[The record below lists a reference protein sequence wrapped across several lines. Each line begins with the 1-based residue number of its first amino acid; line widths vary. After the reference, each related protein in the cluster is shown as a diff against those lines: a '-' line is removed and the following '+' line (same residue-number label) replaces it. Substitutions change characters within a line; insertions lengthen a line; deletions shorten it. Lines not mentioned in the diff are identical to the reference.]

1 MKIGLIGS
9 WLIIYGSE
17 VKIHMDKENSHITQ
31 EFYADVNKK
40 GIKPLEK
47 ISAHVHSSSMDVL
60 MNSEMGRKSQVGECL
75 GK

>member
-1 MKIGLIGS
+1 MIGS

-17 VKIHMDKENSHITQ
+17 VKIHMDKENSRITQ

-47 ISAHVHSSSMDVL
+47 ISARVHSSSMDVL
-60 MNSEMGRKSQVGECL
+60 MNSEMGRKVTSGRMS
-75 GK
+75 G

>member
-1 MKIGLIGS
+1 
-9 WLIIYGSE
+9 
-17 VKIHMDKENSHITQ
+17 MDKENSHITQ

-60 MNSEMGRKSQVGECL
+60 MNSEMGRKVTSGRMS
-75 GK
+75 G